1 MQSARLL
8 PFDPIVLVQ
17 DVLKRWLVVV
27 LAALAVGI
35 GTYIYTDATYAPVYR
50 TTTTFVV
57 TTRGSSTSVYSNL
70 SSTSNL
76 AGLFTELL
84 NSSIMRK
91 TIMQETDISSFD
103 GTIDTAVVPNTNLI
117 TMTVTDSDPRMAFLA
132 AQAIIEHH
140 ESLTYQV
147 IDDIGLEVLQYPA
160 VPTSP
165 TNQNFA
171 FHQMKKAA
179 VIAALAATALLAILS
194 YLRDAVR
201 SGTEARE
208 KLDCSYLGEISHERK
223 YKTVFALLRRK
234 KTSILIT
241 NPVTS
246 FRFVESI
253 RKLRR
258 RVEQHMDGGKVLIV
272 TSLLENEGKSTVAV
286 NLALAME
293 QKGKRVLLI
302 DCDLRKPAC
311 GMVLGQSKFAYGLND
326 ILGGK
331 ENLSECFLRYQNSD
345 MYMLL
350 ARRGEQNTGDL
361 LISPRMNALLDWAR
375 ECFDFIVLDLPPM
388 SAASDAEGMADLAD
402 ASLLVVRQN
411 AAAAPALNNAVASLD
426 GHKAKV
432 LGCVLNNVYAT
443 QLSTGQSYGG
453 YRASRPVYAAS
464 ASFTVRVANPL
475 YASVSSYNEK
485 TAQVMADTFPSI
497 LTSGLLQR
505 RVMDELGIDEVPDMS
520 VSATAHS
527 SILTLKVRDTDPQR
541 AYDVMSAV
549 IACYPEVAEFVVGST
564 VLVLLDESG
573 MPTAPVAEFNYR
585 YYITCGAVVGA
596 AVWCVIL
603 AFLVLMKNTVHN

>member
-35 GTYIYTDATYAPVYR
+35 GTYIHTDATYAPAYR

-91 TIMQETDISSFD
+91 TILQETDISSFD

-165 TNQNFA
+165 TNQNLA

-201 SGTEARE
+201 SGTEVRE

-311 GMVLGQSKFAYGLND
+311 GMVLGQSKFTYGLND

-350 ARRGEQNTGDL
+350 AKCGEQNTGDL

-432 LGCVLNNVYAT
+432 LGCVLNSVYAT

-453 YRASRPVYAAS
+453 YSKYS
-464 ASFTVRVANPL
+464 HYGHYGN
-475 YASVSSYNEK
+475 YG
-485 TAQVMADTFPSI
+485 
-497 LTSGLLQR
+497 SG
-505 RVMDELGIDEVPDMS
+505 
-520 VSATAHS
+520 
-527 SILTLKVRDTDPQR
+527 
-541 AYDVMSAV
+541 
-549 IACYPEVAEFVVGST
+549 GS
-564 VLVLLDESG
+564 G
-573 MPTAPVAEFNYR
+573 
-585 YYITCGAVVGA
+585 
-596 AVWCVIL
+596 
-603 AFLVLMKNTVHN
+603 K

>member
-1 MQSARLL
+1 MENTSKSNMQSARLL

-91 TIMQETDISSFD
+91 TILQETDISSFN

-258 RVEQHMDGGKVLIV
+258 RVEQHMDGGKRSV
-272 TSLLENEGKSTVAV
+272 
-286 NLALAME
+286 
-293 QKGKRVLLI
+293 
-302 DCDLRKPAC
+302 D
-311 GMVLGQSKFAYGLND
+311 
-326 ILGGK
+326 
-331 ENLSECFLRYQNSD
+331 
-345 MYMLL
+345 
-350 ARRGEQNTGDL
+350 
-361 LISPRMNALLDWAR
+361 
-375 ECFDFIVLDLPPM
+375 
-388 SAASDAEGMADLAD
+388 AASHP
-402 ASLLVVRQN
+402 LVDHLFAIGR
-411 AAAAPALNNAVASLD
+411 
-426 GHKAKV
+426 
-432 LGCVLNNVYAT
+432 YA
-443 QLSTGQSYGG
+443 
-453 YRASRPVYAAS
+453 
-464 ASFTVRVANPL
+464 
-475 YASVSSYNEK
+475 
-485 TAQVMADTFPSI
+485 
-497 LTSGLLQR
+497 
-505 RVMDELGIDEVPDMS
+505 GIDELLL
-520 VSATAHS
+520 AH
-527 SILTLKVRDTDPQR
+527 IQNRNGPLQQLPAGLLVGN
-541 AYDVMSAV
+541 
-549 IACYPEVAEFVVGST
+549 VVGEILPEPGDAAFKPFQVAGGQVVHILFSRCQGGKRT
-564 VLVLLDESG
+564 KDRCGQQRRQKTPVFHQEPLPAV
-573 MPTAPVAEFNYR
+573 TARP
-585 YYITCGAVVGA
+585 
-596 AVWCVIL
+596 
-603 AFLVLMKNTVHN
+603 

>member
-1 MQSARLL
+1 MENVSKSNMQSARLL

-27 LAALAVGI
+27 LAALAVGL
-35 GTYIYTDATYAPVYR
+35 GTYIYTDATYAPVYQ

-91 TIMQETDISSFD
+91 TILQETDISSFN

-311 GMVLGQSKFAYGLND
+311 GMVLGQSKFTYGLND
-326 ILGGK
+326 ILGGQG
-331 ENLSECFLRYQNSD
+331 ESVRVLPALSEQRYVHAACQTRRAEHRRPADFPTDERAAGLGAGVLR
-345 MYMLL
+345 L
-350 ARRGEQNTGDL
+350 
-361 LISPRMNALLDWAR
+361 
-375 ECFDFIVLDLPPM
+375 
-388 SAASDAEGMADLAD
+388 
-402 ASLLVVRQN
+402 
-411 AAAAPALNNAVASLD
+411 
-426 GHKAKV
+426 
-432 LGCVLNNVYAT
+432 
-443 QLSTGQSYGG
+443 
-453 YRASRPVYAAS
+453 YRA
-464 ASFTVRVANPL
+464 
-475 YASVSSYNEK
+475 
-485 TAQVMADTFPSI
+485 
-497 LTSGLLQR
+497 
-505 RVMDELGIDEVPDMS
+505 
-520 VSATAHS
+520 
-527 SILTLKVRDTDPQR
+527 
-541 AYDVMSAV
+541 
-549 IACYPEVAEFVVGST
+549 
-564 VLVLLDESG
+564 
-573 MPTAPVAEFNYR
+573 
-585 YYITCGAVVGA
+585 
-596 AVWCVIL
+596 
-603 AFLVLMKNTVHN
+603 

>member
-91 TIMQETDISSFD
+91 TILQETDISSFN

-201 SGTEARE
+201 SGTEVRE

-258 RVEQHMDGGKVLIV
+258 RVEQHMDGGKVLMV

-302 DCDLRKPAC
+302 DCDGQCNLTNFYKPGYDPDSDSNVATLLL
-311 GMVLGQSKFAYGLND
+311 GMAEPLWSDSA
-326 ILGGK
+326 IT
-331 ENLSECFLRYQNSD
+331 LSPS
-345 MYMLL
+345 MLL
-350 ARRGEQNTGDL
+350 VPASSELYD
-361 LISPRMNALLDWAR
+361 IDCNALH
-375 ECFDFIVLDLPPM
+375 
-388 SAASDAEGMADLAD
+388 EGMRRTRVLYDFVRAAEDDNGADYCILD
-402 ASLLVVRQN
+402 CPPGYTVASVNALFACDEVIVPAKIDGFVFDGLESVRAQIRSLRRARPDVRIAGVLVTMRNSSEVVREGETLLRQRGI
-411 AAAAPALNNAVASLD
+411 PVFEQVIRRTD
-426 GHKAKV
+426 KV
-432 LGCVLNNVYAT
+432 VETTFEKKPLIDYCPRSVAT
-443 QLSTGQSYGG
+443 QD
-453 YRASRPVYAAS
+453 YRRW
-464 ASFTVRVANPL
+464 VAEYL
-475 YASVSSYNEK
+475 GE
-485 TAQVMADTFPSI
+485 
-497 LTSGLLQR
+497 
-505 RVMDELGIDEVPDMS
+505 ELGHGEV
-520 VSATAHS
+520 
-527 SILTLKVRDTDPQR
+527 
-541 AYDVMSAV
+541 
-549 IACYPEVAEFVVGST
+549 
-564 VLVLLDESG
+564 
-573 MPTAPVAEFNYR
+573 
-585 YYITCGAVVGA
+585 
-596 AVWCVIL
+596 
-603 AFLVLMKNTVHN
+603 

>member
-1 MQSARLL
+1 MPRFCASSAYCSGT
-8 PFDPIVLVQ
+8 IVLVQ

-91 TIMQETDISSFD
+91 TILQETDISSFD

-165 TNQNFA
+165 TDQNFA

-258 RVEQHMDGGKVLIV
+258 RVEQHMDGGKVLMV
-272 TSLLENEGKSTVAV
+272 TSLLENEGKSTVAA
-286 NLALAME
+286 NLAISLA
-293 QKGKRVLLI
+293 QKGGTVLLI
-302 DCDLRKPAC
+302 DADMHKPSQYKLLGAEVKTELADMIRGKC
-311 GMVLGQSKFAYGLND
+311 GLETEYIEKYGVNAMFSSAAQND
-326 ILGGK
+326 AA
-331 ENLSECFLRYQNSD
+331 E
-345 MYMLL
+345 
-350 ARRGEQNTGDL
+350 
-361 LISPRMNALLDWAR
+361 LISSGAMRSMMKEL
-375 ECFDFIVLDLPPM
+375 
-388 SAASDAEGMADLAD
+388 SAATDYTIIR
-402 ASLLVVRQN
+402 RQWQ
-411 AAAAPALNNAVASLD
+411 
-426 GHKAKV
+426 
-432 LGCVLNNVYAT
+432 C
-443 QLSTGQSYGG
+443 
-453 YRASRPVYAAS
+453 
-464 ASFTVRVANPL
+464 
-475 YASVSSYNEK
+475 
-485 TAQVMADTFPSI
+485 FP
-497 LTSGLLQR
+497 
-505 RVMDELGIDEVPDMS
+505 
-520 VSATAHS
+520 
-527 SILTLKVRDTDPQR
+527 
-541 AYDVMSAV
+541 
-549 IACYPEVAEFVVGST
+549 
-564 VLVLLDESG
+564 
-573 MPTAPVAEFNYR
+573 MPKCWRT
-585 YYITCGAVVGA
+585 
-596 AVWCVIL
+596 
-603 AFLVLMKNTVHN
+603 

>member
-91 TIMQETDISSFD
+91 TILQETDISSFD

-201 SGTEARE
+201 SGTEVRE

-258 RVEQHMDGGKVLIV
+258 RVEQHMDGGKVLMV

-311 GMVLGQSKFAYGLND
+311 GMVLGQSKFTYGLND

-350 ARRGEQNTGDL
+350 AKHDEHHGDVHPEQD
-361 LISPRMNALLDWAR
+361 PALRLRLPGRKRAGVLAGLHGREGLHRDAR
-375 ECFDFIVLDLPPM
+375 HAARHDRDEQQRPPDQRKR
-388 SAASDAEGMADLAD
+388 A
-402 ASLLVVRQN
+402 VRQRRERQQKQQ
-411 AAAAPALNNAVASLD
+411 D
-426 GHKAKV
+426 
-432 LGCVLNNVYAT
+432 
-443 QLSTGQSYGG
+443 
-453 YRASRPVYAAS
+453 RAHDRERAHAG
-464 ASFTVRVANPL
+464 
-475 YASVSSYNEK
+475 
-485 TAQVMADTFPSI
+485 I
-497 LTSGLLQR
+497 L
-505 RVMDELGIDEVPDMS
+505 
-520 VSATAHS
+520 
-527 SILTLKVRDTDPQR
+527 
-541 AYDVMSAV
+541 
-549 IACYPEVAEFVVGST
+549 
-564 VLVLLDESG
+564 
-573 MPTAPVAEFNYR
+573 
-585 YYITCGAVVGA
+585 
-596 AVWCVIL
+596 
-603 AFLVLMKNTVHN
+603 

>member
-1 MQSARLL
+1 MENTSKSNMQSVRLL

-91 TIMQETDISSFD
+91 TILQETDISSFD

-258 RVEQHMDGGKVLIV
+258 RVEQHMDGGKVLMV

-311 GMVLGQSKFAYGLND
+311 GMVLGQSKFTYGLND

-350 ARRGEQNTGDL
+350 AKRGEQNTGDL

-453 YRASRPVYAAS
+453 YSKYSHYGHYGNYGSSGSR
-464 ASFTVRVANPL
+464 
-475 YASVSSYNEK
+475 K
-485 TAQVMADTFPSI
+485 
-497 LTSGLLQR
+497 
-505 RVMDELGIDEVPDMS
+505 
-520 VSATAHS
+520 
-527 SILTLKVRDTDPQR
+527 
-541 AYDVMSAV
+541 
-549 IACYPEVAEFVVGST
+549 
-564 VLVLLDESG
+564 
-573 MPTAPVAEFNYR
+573 
-585 YYITCGAVVGA
+585 
-596 AVWCVIL
+596 
-603 AFLVLMKNTVHN
+603 

>member
-1 MQSARLL
+1 MENVSKSNMQSARLL

-35 GTYIYTDATYAPVYR
+35 GTYIHTDATYAPVYR

-179 VIAALAATALLAILS
+179 VIAALAATGLLAILS

-258 RVEQHMDGGKVLIV
+258 RVEQHMDGGKVLMV

-311 GMVLGQSKFAYGLND
+311 GMVLGQSKFTYGLND

-350 ARRGEQNTGDL
+350 AKRGEQNTGDL

-443 QLSTGQSYGG
+443 QLSTGLSYGG
-453 YRASRPVYAAS
+453 YSKYS
-464 ASFTVRVANPL
+464 HYGHYGN
-475 YASVSSYNEK
+475 YG
-485 TAQVMADTFPSI
+485 
-497 LTSGLLQR
+497 SG
-505 RVMDELGIDEVPDMS
+505 
-520 VSATAHS
+520 
-527 SILTLKVRDTDPQR
+527 
-541 AYDVMSAV
+541 
-549 IACYPEVAEFVVGST
+549 GS
-564 VLVLLDESG
+564 G
-573 MPTAPVAEFNYR
+573 
-585 YYITCGAVVGA
+585 
-596 AVWCVIL
+596 
-603 AFLVLMKNTVHN
+603 K

>member
-1 MQSARLL
+1 MENTSKSNMQSARLL

-91 TIMQETDISSFD
+91 TILQETDISSFD

-117 TMTVTDSDPRMAFLA
+117 TMTVTDADPRMAFLA

-241 NPVTS
+241 NPRDQFPVCGEHPQAAPPG
-246 FRFVESI
+246 RAAHG
-253 RKLRR
+253 RR
-258 RVEQHMDGGKVLIV
+258 QGADSDEPAGKRGQVHRGCQ
-272 TSLLENEGKSTVAV
+272 SGAGHGAEGKACAADR
-286 NLALAME
+286 LRPAEARLRHGAGAE
-293 QKGKRVLLI
+293 QI
-302 DCDLRKPAC
+302 HLR
-311 GMVLGQSKFAYGLND
+311 S
-326 ILGGK
+326 
-331 ENLSECFLRYQNSD
+331 
-345 MYMLL
+345 
-350 ARRGEQNTGDL
+350 
-361 LISPRMNALLDWAR
+361 
-375 ECFDFIVLDLPPM
+375 
-388 SAASDAEGMADLAD
+388 
-402 ASLLVVRQN
+402 
-411 AAAAPALNNAVASLD
+411 
-426 GHKAKV
+426 
-432 LGCVLNNVYAT
+432 
-443 QLSTGQSYGG
+443 
-453 YRASRPVYAAS
+453 
-464 ASFTVRVANPL
+464 
-475 YASVSSYNEK
+475 
-485 TAQVMADTFPSI
+485 
-497 LTSGLLQR
+497 
-505 RVMDELGIDEVPDMS
+505 
-520 VSATAHS
+520 
-527 SILTLKVRDTDPQR
+527 
-541 AYDVMSAV
+541 
-549 IACYPEVAEFVVGST
+549 
-564 VLVLLDESG
+564 
-573 MPTAPVAEFNYR
+573 
-585 YYITCGAVVGA
+585 
-596 AVWCVIL
+596 
-603 AFLVLMKNTVHN
+603 